1 MTHAAYLVRF
11 DDICPTMN
19 WEAWEQVENVLVSEG
34 IKPMLAVVPD
44 NRDENLE
51 FGQENEHF
59 WSKVRDWQK
68 MGWSIAVHGYQHL
81 YQTSDSG
88 LVGLNNYSEFSGL
101 SYEQQSKK
109 LQKALKIF
117 ETHDI
122 KPNLWI
128 APAHS
133 FDKVTVRVL
142 SDLGLEVISDGF
154 FRGPVEYM
162 NMIWIPQQLWK
173 FRPFSS
179 GIWTVC
185 YHVNGMKKEELER
198 ICSDLNQYKERI
210 VSLDYV
216 LKNTSI
222 NSLTMFDIVFSKI
235 WVGLLRLRRILSRFR
250 GVFYRR

>member
-1 MTHAAYLVRF
+1 MKEPAYLVRF
-11 DDICPTMN
+11 DDVCPTMD
-19 WEAWEQVENVLVSEG
+19 WESWAKVEKVLVSEG
-34 IKPMLAVVPD
+34 IKPIMAVVPD
-44 NRDENLE
+44 NRDEKLIAGE
-51 FGQENEHF
+51 YDKYF
-59 WSKVRDWQK
+59 WSKVRSWKK
-68 MGWSIAVHGYQHL
+68 MGWSIAIHGYQHL
-81 YQTSDSG
+81 YQTNDPG
-88 LVGLNNYSEFSGL
+88 LVGLNKYSEFSGL

-142 SDLGLEVISDGF
+142 SDLGIEVISDGF
-154 FRGPVEYM
+154 FKRPVKYM

-173 FRPFSS
+173 FRHFRS

-198 ICSDLNQYKERI
+198 ICSDLNQYNESI
-210 VSLDYV
+210 ISLDYV

-222 NSLTMFDIVFSKI
+222 NSFTILDNVFSKV
-235 WVGLLRLRRILSRFR
+235 WVRLIKLKRILSRL
-250 GVFYRR
+250 

>member
-1 MTHAAYLVRF
+1 MAHATYLVRF

-59 WSKVRDWQK
+59 WSKVLDWQK

-81 YQTSDSG
+81 YQTNDPG
-88 LVGLNNYSEFSGL
+88 LLGLNKYSEFSGL
-101 SYEQQSKK
+101 SYEQQSNK
-109 LQKALKIF
+109 LQKALSIF
-117 ETHDI
+117 ESHDI
-122 KPNLWI
+122 KPNLWV

-133 FDKVTVRVL
+133 FDEVTVRVL
-142 SDLGLEVISDGF
+142 SDLGIEVISDGF
-154 FRGPVEYM
+154 FTGPVKHM

-173 FRPFSS
+173 FRHFKS

-185 YHVNGMKKEELER
+185 YHLNGTKKEELDG
-198 ICSDLNQYKERI
+198 ICSDLNHYKESI
-210 VSLDYV
+210 VSLDYI
-216 LKNTSI
+216 LKNTSF
-222 NSLTMFDIVFSKI
+222 NSLTTFDHVFSIVWLKLI
-235 WVGLLRLRRILSRFR
+235 KLKRILSRL
-250 GVFYRR
+250 YL

>member
-1 MTHAAYLVRF
+1 MATARYLVRF
-11 DDICPTMN
+11 DDVCSTMD
-19 WEAWEQVENVLVSEG
+19 WESWDRVEQILVSEG
-34 IKPMLAVVPD
+34 ISPILAVVPD
-44 NRDENLE
+44 NRDQNLV

-81 YQTSDSG
+81 YQTNDPG
-88 LVGLNNYSEFSGL
+88 LLGLNKYSEFSGL
-101 SYEQQSKK
+101 SYEQQSNK
-109 LQKALKIF
+109 LQKALSIF
-117 ETHDI
+117 ESHDI

-133 FDKVTVRVL
+133 FDEVTVRVL
-142 SDLGLEVISDGF
+142 SDLGIEVISDGF
-154 FRGPVEYM
+154 FKGPVKHM

-173 FRPFSS
+173 FRHFRS
-179 GIWTVC
+179 GTWTVC
-185 YHVNGMKKEELER
+185 YHVNGMKKEELDR

-222 NSLTMFDIVFSKI
+222 NSITLFDHAFSKV
-235 WVGLLRLRRILSRFR
+235 WVRLIELKRNLSRLLL
-250 GVFYRR
+250 